1 MGVTVAPQKN
11 NRWTGPTDWN
21 SRNKPGDQRERER
34 EKESQKK
41 PTKRREQ
48 EAGRR
53 GRAVKMTGVGLQRG
67 RDSHNVQLSWAKLMT
82 SMSE

>member
-34 EKESQKK
+34 ERKKAKRSQQKEESKK
-41 PTKRREQ
+41 LAEEEGQ
-48 EAGRR
+48 
-53 GRAVKMTGVGLQRG
+53 
-67 RDSHNVQLSWAKLMT
+67 
-82 SMSE
+82 